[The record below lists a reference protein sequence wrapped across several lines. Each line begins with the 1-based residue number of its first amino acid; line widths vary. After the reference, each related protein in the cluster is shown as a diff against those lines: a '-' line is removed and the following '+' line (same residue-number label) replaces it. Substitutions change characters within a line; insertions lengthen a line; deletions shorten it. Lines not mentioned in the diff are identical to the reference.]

1 MKPRYKIYVYPIK
14 FLKTFFQ
21 SLFIANNVINSN
33 FESKLN
39 KFLNSEN
46 ALFVNQARIGVFLT
60 IKSII
65 DKTGK
70 TEIIVSPYTIADVIN
85 MVILAGGE
93 PVFVD
98 IEEDTCNIN
107 HNLIEENITENCS
120 AILVTHLHGRMCN
133 MEPIKEIA
141 DKYNVYLIEDAAQS
155 FGAKQNGQYA
165 GTIGD
170 VGIFSFGLYK
180 NVSSIYGGA
189 VVTKDEELFKLI
201 SESHSNFNKFNFIW
215 YFKKLSKGLVTIVA
229 TSNILFRPIIL
240 PIIKFGYFKN
250 IKFINKFVETELDV
264 SRKTELP
271 DIYLTK
277 PSKFQKLLA
286 TNSIDFVKKDESKR
300 LKFAVIYQENLSL
313 FPDLSF
319 ADNTS
324 EKDNIYT
331 YFPIYLENMERL
343 RSYLIQNN
351 VDVGPQHYKNTASLD
366 SFKDYFKQCPIAEK
380 VSKNILLLPT
390 YPRYGEKN
398 VLNIN
403 KLIKNFYHGQ

>member
-21 SLFIANNVINSN
+21 SLFIANRVINSN

-39 KFLNSEN
+39 KFLISEN
-46 ALFVNQARIGVFLT
+46 ALFLNQARIGVFLT

-65 DKTGK
+65 NKTGK

-120 AILVTHLHGRMCN
+120 AILVTHLHGRMCK

-141 DKYNVYLIEDAAQS
+141 DKYSVYLIEDAAQS

-201 SESHSNFNKFNFIW
+201 SESHSDFNKFNFIW

-229 TSNILFRPIIL
+229 TSNILFRPITL

-277 PSKFQKLLA
+277 PSKFQTFLA
-286 TNSIDFVKKDESKR
+286 YKNLSMVKNDEDKRIEYAKIYQNRLNQYSELKFQDNTNSS
-300 LKFAVIYQENLSL
+300 
-313 FPDLSF
+313 
-319 ADNTS
+319 
-324 EKDNIYT
+324 DNIYT
-331 YFPIYLENMERL
+331 YFPVYLERMQEL
-343 RSYLIQNN
+343 RSYLIKNN
-351 VDVGPQHYKNTASLD
+351 IDVGPQHYKNTASIL
-366 SFKDYFKQCPIAEK
+366 SFEDFYKNCSVAER
-380 VSKNILLLPT
+380 VSKNLLLLPT
-390 YPRYGEKN
+390 YPRFNKRN
-398 VLNIN
+398 VINICD
-403 KLIKNFYHGQ
+403 LIDLFFEN

>member
-21 SLFIANNVINSN
+21 SLFIAKNVINSN

-39 KFLNSEN
+39 QFLDSKN

-65 DKTGK
+65 EKTGK

-141 DKYNVYLIEDAAQS
+141 DKYSVYLIEDAAQS

-180 NVSSIYGGA
+180 NISSIYGGA
-189 VVTKDEELFKLI
+189 VVSNFKGYLNQLANLFK
-201 SESHSNFNKFNFIW
+201 F
-215 YFKKLSKGLVTIVA
+215 
-229 TSNILFRPIIL
+229 
-240 PIIKFGYFKN
+240 
-250 IKFINKFVETELDV
+250 
-264 SRKTELP
+264 
-271 DIYLTK
+271 
-277 PSKFQKLLA
+277 
-286 TNSIDFVKKDESKR
+286 
-300 LKFAVIYQENLSL
+300 
-313 FPDLSF
+313 
-319 ADNTS
+319 
-324 EKDNIYT
+324 
-331 YFPIYLENMERL
+331 
-343 RSYLIQNN
+343 
-351 VDVGPQHYKNTASLD
+351 
-366 SFKDYFKQCPIAEK
+366 
-380 VSKNILLLPT
+380 
-390 YPRYGEKN
+390 
-398 VLNIN
+398 
-403 KLIKNFYHGQ
+403 

>member
-14 FLKTFFQ
+14 LLKTFFQ
-21 SLFIANNVINSN
+21 SLLIKNQVISAN

-39 KFLNSEN
+39 QFLDSKN

-65 DKTGK
+65 VKTGK
-70 TEIIVSPYTIADVIN
+70 PEIIVSPYTIADVIN

-98 IEEDTCNIN
+98 IEEETCNIN
-107 HNLIEENITENCS
+107 HNLIEENITENSS

-133 MEPIKEIA
+133 MKSIKEIA
-141 DKYNVYLIEDAAQS
+141 SRHNLYLIEDAAQS
-155 FGAKQNGQYA
+155 FGAKQEGQYA
-165 GTIGD
+165 GNIGD

-189 VVTKDEELFKLI
+189 VISKDEELFKLI
-201 SESHSNFNKFNFIW
+201 SKFHSDFNKFNFTW
-215 YFKKLSKGLVTIVA
+215 YLKKLLKGFFIMIA
-229 TSNILFRPIIL
+229 TSNILFRPIVF
-240 PIIKFGYFKN
+240 PIIKFGYLKK

-264 SRKTELP
+264 SRKNQMP
-271 DIYLTK
+271 NIYLTK

-286 TNSIDFVKKDESKR
+286 LKNIDLVEEDEFKR
-300 LKFAVIYQENLSL
+300 REFAMTYQENLSSIQS
-313 FPDLSF
+313 LSF
-319 ADNTS
+319 ANNTLT
-324 EKDNIYT
+324 KDNIYT
-331 YFPIYLENMERL
+331 YFPVYLENMEKL

-351 VDVGPQHYKNTASLD
+351 VDVGPQHYKNTSSLD
-366 SFKDYFKQCPIAEK
+366 SFKDFFKPCPVSEK

-398 VLNIN
+398 VDNIN
-403 KLIKNFYHGQ
+403 KLIKKFFRDE

>member
-21 SLFIANNVINSN
+21 SLFIKYHVIDSN

-70 TEIIVSPYTIADVIN
+70 TEIVVSPYTIADVIN

-107 HNLIEENITENCS
+107 PNLIEANITENCS
-120 AILVTHLHGRMCN
+120 AVLVTHLHGRMCN
-133 MEPIKEIA
+133 MELIKEIA
-141 DKYNVYLIEDAAQS
+141 DKYSVYLIEDAAQS

-189 VVTKDEELFKLI
+189 VVSKDKELFKSI
-201 SESHSNFNKFNFIW
+201 SESHSEFNKFKSTW
-215 YFKKLSKGLVTIVA
+215 YLKKLLKGLVTMIA
-229 TSNILFRPIIL
+229 TSNLLFRPVVL

-277 PSKFQKLLA
+277 PSKFQTFLA
-286 TNSIDFVKKDESKR
+286 YKNLSMVKNDEDKRIEYAKIYQNRLNQYSELKFQDNTNSS
-300 LKFAVIYQENLSL
+300 
-313 FPDLSF
+313 
-319 ADNTS
+319 
-324 EKDNIYT
+324 DNIYT
-331 YFPIYLENMERL
+331 YFPVYLERMEEL
-343 RSYLIQNN
+343 RSYLIKNN
-351 VDVGPQHYKNTASLD
+351 IDVGPQHYKNTASIL
-366 SFKDYFKQCPIAEK
+366 SFEDFYKNCSVAER
-380 VSKNILLLPT
+380 VSKNLLLLPT

-398 VLNIN
+398 IT
-403 KLIKNFYHGQ
+403 KLCNLISLFFKA

>member
-21 SLFIANNVINSN
+21 SLFIPNNVINSN

-39 KFLNSEN
+39 KYLNSEN

-133 MEPIKEIA
+133 MKPIKKIA
-141 DKYNVYLIEDAAQS
+141 DKYSVYLIEDAAQS

-189 VVTKDEELFKLI
+189 VVSKDKDLFKLI
-201 SESHSNFNKFNFIW
+201 SESHSDFNKFNFIW
-215 YFKKLSKGLVTIVA
+215 YFKKLLKGLVTIVA

-264 SRKTELP
+264 SRKTEIP

-277 PSKFQKLLA
+277 PSKFQTYLA
-286 TNSIDFVKKDESKR
+286 
-300 LKFAVIYQENLSL
+300 YENLSMVKNDEDKRIEYAKIYQNRL
-313 FPDLSF
+313 NQYSELKFQ
-319 ADNTS
+319 DNTNS
-324 EKDNIYT
+324 SDNIYT
-331 YFPIYLENMERL
+331 YFPVYLERMQEL
-343 RSYLIQNN
+343 RSYLIKNN
-351 VDVGPQHYKNTASLD
+351 IDVGPQHYKNTASIL
-366 SFKDYFKQCPIAEK
+366 SFEDFYKNCSVAER
-380 VSKNILLLPT
+380 VSKNLLLLPT

-398 VLNIN
+398 IT
-403 KLIKNFYHGQ
+403 KLCDLISLFFKT

>member
-21 SLFIANNVINSN
+21 SLFIAKNVINSN

-39 KFLNSEN
+39 KYLNSEN

-141 DKYNVYLIEDAAQS
+141 DKYSVYLIEDAAQS

-165 GTIGD
+165 GTIGG

-201 SESHSNFNKFNFIW
+201 SESHSDFNKFNFIW

-277 PSKFQKLLA
+277 PSKFQTFLA
-286 TNSIDFVKKDESKR
+286 YKNLSMVKNDEDKRIEYAKIYQNRLNQYSELKFQDNTNSS
-300 LKFAVIYQENLSL
+300 
-313 FPDLSF
+313 
-319 ADNTS
+319 
-324 EKDNIYT
+324 DNIYT
-331 YFPIYLENMERL
+331 YFPVYLERMEEL
-343 RSYLIQNN
+343 RSYLIKNN
-351 VDVGPQHYKNTASLD
+351 IDVGPQHYKNTASIL
-366 SFKDYFKQCPIAEK
+366 SFEDFYKNCVVAER
-380 VSKNILLLPT
+380 VSKNLLLLPT

-398 VLNIN
+398 IT
-403 KLIKNFYHGQ
+403 KLCDLISLFFKA

>member
-39 KFLNSEN
+39 KYLNSEN

-141 DKYNVYLIEDAAQS
+141 DKYSVYLIEDAAQS

-201 SESHSNFNKFNFIW
+201 SESHSDFNKFNFIW

-277 PSKFQKLLA
+277 PSKFQTYLA
-286 TNSIDFVKKDESKR
+286 
-300 LKFAVIYQENLSL
+300 YENLSMVKNDEDKRIEYAKIYQNRL
-313 FPDLSF
+313 NQYSELKFQ
-319 ADNTS
+319 DNTNS
-324 EKDNIYT
+324 SDNIYT
-331 YFPIYLENMERL
+331 YFPIYLERMQEL
-343 RSYLIQNN
+343 RSYLIKNN
-351 VDVGPQHYKNTASLD
+351 IDVGPQHYKNTASIL
-366 SFKDYFKQCPIAEK
+366 SFEDFYKNCSVAER
-380 VSKNILLLPT
+380 VSKNLLLLPT

-398 VLNIN
+398 IT
-403 KLIKNFYHGQ
+403 KLCDLISLFFKT

>member
-21 SLFIANNVINSN
+21 SLFIAKNVINSN

-39 KFLNSEN
+39 KFLISEN
-46 ALFVNQARIGVFLT
+46 ALFLNQARIGVFLT

-65 DKTGK
+65 NKTGK

-120 AILVTHLHGRMCN
+120 AILVTHLHGRMCK

-141 DKYNVYLIEDAAQS
+141 DKYSVYLIEDAAQS

-180 NVSSIYGGA
+180 NISSIYGGA
-189 VVTKDEELFKLI
+189 VVSKDKELFESI
-201 SESHSNFNKFNFIW
+201 SEFHSSFNKFSLIW
-215 YFKKLSKGLVTIVA
+215 YLKKLLKGIMTLVA
-229 TSNILFRPIIL
+229 TSNILFRPVVL

-264 SRKTELP
+264 SRKNQMP
-271 DIYLTK
+271 SVYLTK

-286 TNSIDFVKKDESKR
+286 TKNIDFVKKDESKR
-300 LKFAVIYQENLSL
+300 IKFAKIYQENLSSI
-313 FPDLSF
+313 PSLSF
-319 ADNTS
+319 ANNILS
-324 EKDNIYT
+324 KDNIYT
-331 YFPIYLENMERL
+331 YFPVYLKDMEKL

-351 VDVGPQHYKNTASLD
+351 VDVGPQHYKNTSSLD
-366 SFKDYFKQCPIAEK
+366 SFEDYFKECPIAEK

-390 YPRYGEKN
+390 YPRYDEKN
-398 VLNIN
+398 VLNII
-403 KLIKNFYHGQ
+403 KLIENFYDDK

>member
-1 MKPRYKIYVYPIK
+1 MCNEARYKIYVYPIK

-21 SLFIANNVINSN
+21 SLFIAKNVINSN

-39 KFLNSEN
+39 KYLNSEN

-65 DKTGK
+65 AKTGK

-107 HNLIEENITENCS
+107 HNLSEENITENCS

-141 DKYNVYLIEDAAQS
+141 DKYSVYLIEDAAQS

-189 VVTKDEELFKLI
+189 VVSKDEELFKSI
-201 SESHSNFNKFNFIW
+201 SESHSGFNKFNFIW
-215 YFKKLSKGLVTIVA
+215 YLKKLLKGLITIIA
-229 TSNILFRPIIL
+229 TSNILFRPLVL
-240 PIIKFGYFKN
+240 PLIKFGYFKN

-271 DIYLTK
+271 SIYLTK
-277 PSKFQKLLA
+277 PSKFQTLLVYK
-286 TNSIDFVKKDESKR
+286 NLSLVKKDENKR
-300 LKFAVIYQENLSL
+300 IEYAKIYQNRLIKHSELKFQ
-313 FPDLSF
+313 
-319 ADNTS
+319 DNTDS
-324 EKDNIYT
+324 KDKIEAV
-331 YFPIYLENMERL
+331 FL
-343 RSYLIQNN
+343 
-351 VDVGPQHYKNTASLD
+351 
-366 SFKDYFKQCPIAEK
+366 
-380 VSKNILLLPT
+380 
-390 YPRYGEKN
+390 
-398 VLNIN
+398 
-403 KLIKNFYHGQ
+403 

>member
-21 SLFIANNVINSN
+21 SLFISNNVINSN

-39 KFLNSEN
+39 KYLNSEN

-141 DKYNVYLIEDAAQS
+141 DKYSVYLIEDAAQS

-201 SESHSNFNKFNFIW
+201 SESHSDFNKFNFIW
-215 YFKKLSKGLVTIVA
+215 YFKKLLKGLVTIVA

-264 SRKTELP
+264 SRKTEMP

-277 PSKFQKLLA
+277 PSKFQTYLA
-286 TNSIDFVKKDESKR
+286 
-300 LKFAVIYQENLSL
+300 YENLSMVKNDEDKRIEYAKIYQNRL
-313 FPDLSF
+313 NQYSELKFQ
-319 ADNTS
+319 DNTNS
-324 EKDNIYT
+324 SDNIYT
-331 YFPIYLENMERL
+331 YFPVYLERMQEL
-343 RSYLIQNN
+343 RSYLIKNN
-351 VDVGPQHYKNTASLD
+351 IDVGPQHYKNTASIL
-366 SFKDYFKQCPIAEK
+366 SFEDFYKNCSVAER
-380 VSKNILLLPT
+380 VSKNLLLLPT

-398 VLNIN
+398 IT
-403 KLIKNFYHGQ
+403 KLCDLISLFFKT

>member
-39 KFLNSEN
+39 KYLNSEN

-141 DKYNVYLIEDAAQS
+141 DKYSVYLIEDAAQS

-201 SESHSNFNKFNFIW
+201 SESHSDFNKFNFIW
-215 YFKKLSKGLVTIVA
+215 YFKKLLKGLVTIVA

-264 SRKTELP
+264 SRKTEIP

-277 PSKFQKLLA
+277 PSKFQTYLA
-286 TNSIDFVKKDESKR
+286 
-300 LKFAVIYQENLSL
+300 YENLSMVKNDEDKRIEYAKIYQNRL
-313 FPDLSF
+313 NQYSELKFQ
-319 ADNTS
+319 DNTNS
-324 EKDNIYT
+324 SDNIYT
-331 YFPIYLENMERL
+331 YFPIYLERMQEL
-343 RSYLIQNN
+343 RSYLIKNN
-351 VDVGPQHYKNTASLD
+351 IDVGPQHYKNTASIL
-366 SFKDYFKQCPIAEK
+366 SFEDFYKNCSVAER
-380 VSKNILLLPT
+380 VSKNLLLLPT

-398 VLNIN
+398 VT
-403 KLIKNFYHGQ
+403 KLCDLISLFFKT